1 MAWARIDDQF
11 FYNKKVAQVDGP
23 AKLLYLASLV
33 YAANQLTDGFI
44 PEKALKFIASTADVA
59 NCQEFARQL
68 LDVGLWDASD
78 DGYII
83 HDYLIWNPSK
93 QQVLATR
100 EARAESGR
108 RGGEAKA
115 AKDKQTASKLPS
127 KPLAKSCQK
136 STPSPSPSPSLSST
150 NEIVCETEGEDDAE
164 RAAALTPGPT
174 VARASTTRTVAVK
187 PNAKLSPAVNA
198 YAQLTG
204 KFPPRALHHLID
216 AAMATRD
223 DPDLLR
229 RCYETWLSR
238 GFRPENNAWLLEWYT
253 SGAIPQSQNGN
264 SRPPPVQAGYAIRY
278 TDKGAFL
285 PDGSQVE

>member
-1 MAWARIDDQF
+1 MDWFRFYSEAISDKKLRRIARTTNQ
-11 FYNKKVAQVDGP
+11 AP
-23 AKLLYLASLV
+23 ATVIGIWTILLS
-33 YAANQLTDGFI
+33 
-44 PEKALKFIASTADVA
+44 IASESPERGRLLLSAGVPATDDDIADLAGCNVTETLLQLEEIGLITRCNDVLSITAWQKRQYTSDSSAERVKQYRERLKTAPITPNVTAEKRYSNADV
-59 NCQEFARQL
+59 
-68 LDVGLWDASD
+68 
-78 DGYII
+78 
-83 HDYLIWNPSK
+83 
-93 QQVLATR
+93 
-100 EARAESGR
+100 
-108 RGGEAKA
+108 
-115 AKDKQTASKLPS
+115 
-127 KPLAKSCQK
+127 
-136 STPSPSPSPSLSST
+136 TPPDT
-150 NEIVCETEGEDDAE
+150 DTDTETEKIERVDDAE

-264 SRPPPVQAGYAIRY
+264 SRPPPAQAGYAIRY

>member
-1 MAWARIDDQF
+1 MDWFRSWHGAPTDTKWLAIARRANVVPGIVSAVAWALLDCASQHTDRGS
-11 FYNKKVAQVDGP
+11 VADFD
-23 AKLLYLASLV
+23 AET
-33 YAANQLTDGFI
+33 YAAFSGFA
-44 PEKALKFIASTADVA
+44 EEDIAA
-59 NCQEFARQL
+59 
-68 LDVGLWDASD
+68 
-78 DGYII
+78 
-83 HDYLIWNPSK
+83 
-93 QQVLATR
+93 VLAALR
-100 EARAESGR
+100 EKNIIDQYDRLTSW
-108 RGGEAKA
+108 
-115 AKDKQTASKLPS
+115 DKRQPKRED
-127 KPLAKSCQK
+127 
-136 STPSPSPSPSLSST
+136 SST
-150 NEIVCETEGEDDAE
+150 QRVRAFRERNETQCNAEKRNETQCNAPDTDTDTDTEIVDDAE
-164 RAAALTPGPT
+164 RAAALAPGPT

-264 SRPPPVQAGYAIRY
+264 GRPPPVQAGYAIRY